1 MNDIKLVEYLNNNKE
16 AFEDYKLIDEDENY
30 INTLSKL
37 EIGTVLKYI
46 NKKTFDV
53 HSNSYVKLHPNYDL
67 ELYNK
72 KRKWEVHIYAN
83 KYYIFYDNSN
93 GRIKPKK
100 TYTKK
105 DKLKTA
111 LQDLLNSKFKIKV
124 KKNIEK

>member
-1 MNDIKLVEYLNNNKE
+1 MNDDKLIEYLNNNKDK
-16 AFEDYKLIDEDENY
+16 FEGYKLINEDSNY
-30 INTLSKL
+30 INSLSNL
-37 EIGTVLKYI
+37 HLGMDLKYI
-46 NKKTFDV
+46 NKKTFEV

-83 KYYIFYDNSN
+83 KHYIFYNTSTD
-93 GRIKPKK
+93 KPKK

-111 LQDLLNSKFKIKV
+111 LQDLLNSNFKIKV
-124 KKNIEK
+124 KKNIDE

>member
-1 MNDIKLVEYLNNNKE
+1 MDDNNLIEYLNNNKE
-16 AFEDYKLIDEDENY
+16 AFVGYTLIKEDENY
-30 INTLSKL
+30 INTLSQL

-46 NKKTFDV
+46 NKKTFEV

-83 KYYIFYDNSN
+83 KHYIFYNTSN
-93 GRIKPKK
+93 DKPKK
-100 TYTKK
+100 TSTKK

-111 LQDLLNSKFKIKV
+111 LQDLLNSNFKIKV
-124 KKNIEK
+124 RKIVEK